1 MVAPPGARALGQAAV
16 NPRTTGI
23 LFLVAAL
30 VVGLVWWNENVR
42 KGEAEH
48 AAAEARALFAELD
61 AEDVRWLAVETSDGT
76 PARLEL
82 REGAWWLVEPL
93 EFPADRTTLEGMT
106 EALAELAS
114 EGVIESPQAPEVYGL
129 GEGAA
134 RVRFGTEAGEHVLR
148 LGGKTPVGA
157 NSYAA
162 REGDEAVY
170 TIPSHRASA
179 LRRSLVDLRE
189 KRVLRFD
196 RAAVTR
202 IELAWPGGGV
212 TLDRDGEGFRMTE
225 PVADAADRA
234 SVDAL
239 LADLGFLRAEGFLD
253 EPPPDAELGLDDP
266 AFVARLSV
274 PAEAEG
280 GAEVAAQVFELRIGG
295 ELEDAPQRAARG
307 REASVYRIPKERLDD
322 FPRNVS
328 AYRFKELAS
337 FVPSDARQLEL
348 AFRDPEAGAHVV
360 VAEHGEDGW
369 NSSPEQLAAGRIERL
384 VAELSTLRAR
394 EIVAE
399 SMGKAEQAAL
409 GLEPPRVRLRVLGE
423 AAEGEPAPVLGEVL
437 LGDAD
442 HARGIIAR
450 SAASERIYRLD
461 FALAEHVP
469 VNLEALRNRFLSN
482 EGADEAESDVIE
494 GFEHP
499 EF

>member
-1 MVAPPGARALGQAAV
+1 V

-23 LFLVAAL
+23 LFLVASL

-42 KGEAEH
+42 KGEAEE
-48 AAAEARALFAELD
+48 AAAEAKALFPDLA
-61 AEDVRWLAVETSDGT
+61 AEDVRWLALDTSDGT

-106 EALAELAS
+106 AALDELAS
-114 EGVIESPQAPEVYGL
+114 DGVIESPQAPEVYGL
-129 GEGAA
+129 GEDAA
-134 RVRFGTEAGEHVLR
+134 RVRFGTEAGEFVLR
-148 LGGKTPVGA
+148 LGAQTPVGGS
-157 NSYAA
+157 SYAA

-212 TLDRDGEGFRMTE
+212 TLEREGEGFRMTA
-225 PVADAADRA
+225 PVEDAADRQT
-234 SVDAL
+234 VDSL
-239 LADLGFLRAEGFLD
+239 LSDLGFLRAEGFLD
-253 EPPPDAELGLDDP
+253 EPPPDAELGLEEP
-266 AFVARLSV
+266 AFTARLGV
-274 PAEAEG
+274 PGEG
-280 GAEVAAQVFELRIGG
+280 DAPPQVFELRIGA
-295 ELEDAPQRAARG
+295 ELADAPERAARG
-307 REASVYRIPKERLDD
+307 RERSVYRIPTERLDD
-322 FPRNVS
+322 FPRTVS

-337 FVPSDARQLEL
+337 FVPSDARQVEL

-369 NSSPEQLAAGRIERL
+369 TSSPEPLAPGRTERL

-399 SMGKAEQAAL
+399 SMSKAEQAAL
-409 GLEPPRVRLRVLGE
+409 GLDPPRVRLRVLGE
-423 AAEGEPAPVLGEVL
+423 TAEGKPAPVLGEVL
-437 LGDAD
+437 LGEAD
-442 HARGIIAR
+442 HDLGIVAR
-450 SAASERIYRLD
+450 SASSERIYRLD

-469 VNLEALRNRFLSN
+469 VSLEALRNRFLSK
-482 EGADEAESDVIE
+482 EGEDAAADEPAPEEGEGFDPLE
-494 GFEHP
+494 GFEGP
-499 EF
+499 DS